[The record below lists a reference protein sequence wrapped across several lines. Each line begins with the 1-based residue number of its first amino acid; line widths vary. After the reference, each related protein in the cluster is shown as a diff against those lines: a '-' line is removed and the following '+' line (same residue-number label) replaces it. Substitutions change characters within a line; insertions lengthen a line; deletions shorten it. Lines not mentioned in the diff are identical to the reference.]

1 MTEYL
6 GKGKLTE
13 LSFGQRDEKNL
24 LFIGVCVG
32 VKFYILIFDCSVTLP
47 RAWHRDHTCWV
58 RRGHHRT
65 RRWGTSNTS
74 MASICLYLLLCKSLV
89 DSVPRPKSRHADQHL
104 LVLQVSALLSGDQKD
119 LEMEFGRFGRTLGCS
134 APCSLLS
141 REQLTR
147 RNCALLRGAHCCVD
161 LINLPN
167 NVSVERQ
174 NLCWRSAVWLLVD
187 ARLKVY
193 KLHRESCGLREK
205 LWIWR
210 DWGCSVSPEWCY
222 CQTGIWRCGCC
233 KQVRSTETQVSLPM
247 WTVLL
252 GCK

>member
-1 MTEYL
+1 MTQGSHLLGQTWTSQNQKMGHLQYL
-6 GKGKLTE
+6 YGLYMP
-13 LSFGQRDEKNL
+13 L
-24 LFIGVCVG
+24 LA
-32 VKFYILIFDCSVTLP
+32 SVQVLGRFSSQTYC
-47 RAWHRDHTCWV
+47 RH
-58 RRGHHRT
+58 
-65 RRWGTSNTS
+65 
-74 MASICLYLLLCKSLV
+74 
-89 DSVPRPKSRHADQHL
+89 KSRHADQHL

-147 RNCALLRGAHCCVD
+147 RNCGLLRGAHCCVD